1 MLRKERQKEN
11 TSSKKSMQRHPA
23 EPLNQLTIEI
33 IDFFVRLS
41 PLLGQPRSV
50 AVIYGLLFSS
60 VRPLDLNEVIER
72 LRLSR
77 GSASQGL
84 NALLRLGAARR
95 TYLARRRSTHYEAVA
110 DLGSVMVRLLRERI
124 PPELGGS
131 PTWLKEADRLA
142 NRLPDAERKLVNSHI
157 RELQNW
163 QSKVRHLLRLAE
175 KTLTDGNSHNAQSRT
190 QTDQ

>member
-1 MLRKERQKEN
+1 MLRKERQKEI

-95 TYLARRRSTHYEAVA
+95 TYLAGRRTIHYEAVA
-110 DLGSVMVRLLRERI
+110 DLGCVIVRLLRERI

-131 PTWLKEADRLA
+131 PTWLKEAARMA
-142 NRLPDAERKLVNSHI
+142 KRMPAGEQKLVNSRI
-157 RELQNW
+157 RVLQNW
-163 QSKVRHLLRLAE
+163 QRNVRHLLQLAE
-175 KTLTDGNSHNAQSRT
+175 KILTAGNGHNA
-190 QTDQ
+190 

>member
-1 MLRKERQKEN
+1 MPHKERQKEK

-41 PLLGQPRSV
+41 ALLGQPRSV

-84 NALLRLGAARR
+84 NILLRLGAARR
-95 TYLARRRSTHYEAVA
+95 TYLAGRRTIHYEAVA
-110 DLGSVMVRLLRERI
+110 DLGCVIVRLLRERI
-124 PPELGGS
+124 PPDLRSEERRVGKECRSRWS
-131 PTWLKEADRLA
+131 PY
-142 NRLPDAERKLVNSHI
+142 
-157 RELQNW
+157 
-163 QSKVRHLLRLAE
+163 
-175 KTLTDGNSHNAQSRT
+175 
-190 QTDQ
+190 

>member
-1 MLRKERQKEN
+1 MLQKERQKEI

-95 TYLARRRSTHYEAVA
+95 TYLAGRRTIHYEAVA
-110 DLGSVMVRLLRERI
+110 DLGCVIVRLLRERI

-131 PTWLKEADRLA
+131 PTWLKEAARMAKRMSPYDSSTALRSCARDSISCSILA
-142 NRLPDAERKLVNSHI
+142 IS
-157 RELQNW
+157 
-163 QSKVRHLLRLAE
+163 S
-175 KTLTDGNSHNAQSRT
+175 GNSPSFCFGSAGF
-190 QTDQ
+190 

>member
-1 MLRKERQKEN
+1 MPQKERQKEK

-33 IDFFVRLS
+33 IDFFIRLS

-60 VRPLDLNEVIER
+60 VRPLDLDEVIER

-84 NALLRLGAARR
+84 NILLRLGAARR
-95 TYLARRRSTHYEAVA
+95 TYLARRRSTYYEAVA
-110 DLGSVMVRLLRERI
+110 DLGSVIVRLLRERI

-131 PTWLKEADRLA
+131 RTWLKEAARMAKRVLA
-142 NRLPDAERKLVNSHI
+142 GEQKLVNSRI
-157 RELQNW
+157 RVLQNW
-163 QSKVRHLLRLAE
+163 QRNVRHLLQLEE
-175 KTLTDGNSHNAQSRT
+175 KLLTAGNCHNA
-190 QTDQ
+190 